1 MARSTYTIKVT
12 NSTKLKRQ
20 LKELPEELRTG
31 IRKAVRSSAAAVRAD
46 ARKRVRVDTGDLRR
60 SIRYKTDRDGLG
72 AVVKVHEYYGHFI
85 EFGTSSIPAEPFLR
99 PAAEAER
106 KQFPSRISDDVR
118 KALGLK

>member
-1 MARSTYTIKVT
+1 MARYTIKVT

-31 IRKAVRSSAAAVRAD
+31 IRKAVKTSAAAIRTE
-46 ARKRVRVDTGDLRR
+46 ARKRVRVDTGTLRR
-60 SIRYKTDRDGLG
+60 SIRYKVDRDGLG
-72 AVVKVHEYYGHFI
+72 ATVKVHEYYGHFI
-85 EFGTSSIPAEPFLR
+85 EFGTSSIPADPFLR

-106 KQFPSRISDDVR
+106 QRFPTRISDDVR